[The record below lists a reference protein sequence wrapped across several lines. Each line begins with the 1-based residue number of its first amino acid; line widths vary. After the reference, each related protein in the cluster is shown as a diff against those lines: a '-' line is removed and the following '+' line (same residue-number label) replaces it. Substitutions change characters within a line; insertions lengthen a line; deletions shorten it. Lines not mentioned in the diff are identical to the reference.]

1 MPVLA
6 GLCAVKAKAALP
18 NNAAWEWREMKIK
31 NYQDF
36 YAGLMFLIFG
46 VLAAWLSTSYNM
58 GTGARMGPGY
68 FPFWLGVILASIG
81 AIVLIKAL
89 GINDGKEHPVSL
101 KSLIVFIAMMVFSLI
116 AGLIGA
122 SPNAALAIGTVAGC
136 VMAYFIGMPAMAL
149 ILGSVTFFGLMLK
162 SLGLVICVTVL
173 VLIAS
178 LASHDMK
185 KKEIIGGIIVQVI
198 MAVGIFVYGLKLQMP
213 VWPDMQELGRQ
224 FVPAEK
230 RK

>member
-1 MPVLA
+1 
-6 GLCAVKAKAALP
+6 
-18 NNAAWEWREMKIK
+18 
-31 NYQDF
+31 
-36 YAGLMFLIFG
+36 
-46 VLAAWLSTSYNM
+46 
-58 GTGARMGPGY
+58 
-68 FPFWLGVILASIG
+68 
-81 AIVLIKAL
+81 
-89 GINDGKEHPVSL
+89 
-101 KSLIVFIAMMVFSLI
+101 
-116 AGLIGA
+116 
-122 SPNAALAIGTVAGC
+122 
-136 VMAYFIGMPAMAL
+136 MAYYIGMPAMAL